1 MKLFDI
7 WRKRAEETPAQKN
20 EKAAEE
26 ESLDI
31 YSGMRVEVTTDA
43 GQILFVA
50 KLMGLHGKKAE
61 LHQYSECEIVKDV
74 ETIHARI
81 RGYSDYER
89 KAVYMEGIITPGPK
103 HIWQVE
109 ELTIVRVGNDR
120 AFFRLT
126 TNLDATATMFSGL
139 AMGEKPCKLLN
150 ISVGGAGV
158 SSEYRY
164 HEGDKFLLKVRLLE
178 DRPESA
184 MFSQIVRVV
193 EKDEGKFEYGCRFL
207 ELTEVDQEQIA
218 RNIFA
223 AQRQKRGRS

>member
-139 AMGEKPCKLLN
+139 AVGEKPCKLLN
-150 ISVGGAGV
+150 ISVGGASV

-207 ELTEVDQEQIA
+207 ELTEVDQEQIT